1 MDHYEVIGVARTAS
15 ITDINAGARDALW
28 AGKVDQARTRQI
40 LNAWFTLR
48 DPQRRRAY
56 DQQLIVE
63 APGLPTVTGPQPTVP
78 AGTAPAPTLR
88 GTHRQPR
95 HRA

>member
-1 MDHYEVIGVARTAS
+1 MDYYEVLGVARTAS
-15 ITDINAGARDALW
+15 ITEINAGARDALW

-56 DQQLIVE
+56 DQQLIVK
-63 APGLPTVTGPQPTVP
+63 APGIPAVTGPRPRVE
-78 AGTAPAPTLR
+78 AGAAPTLR